1 MRHIRHRPR
10 DVALALALV
19 LFGVPAIALACA
31 FAAFLLFP
39 PPVSLPQPQAATL
52 AQTSHIYAADGSLL
66 ASLHAQYNREPVS
79 LDQIAPSMQH
89 AIVASED
96 ATFYSNSGIDVFSI
110 LRALLVDLKAKKA
123 VQGASTITEEYAK
136 IAYTGSDRSLFRK
149 FRQALLAAQLD
160 RTYSK
165 SKILE
170 SYLNSVYFGD
180 GAYGVEAAAQT
191 YFGVHA
197 SQLTLSQSAMLVG
210 IVPAPSVYSPISHPA
225 LAEQRR
231 QQVLNRMVATRAIT
245 ADQAAQAKAS
255 PPPLVTTSDIQVTKY
270 PAFVDAVETYLVAK
284 YGKAKVF
291 SGGLEVTTTLNPTDQ
306 QEAETVLATDMPNAS
321 DPDYALASVD
331 PTTGYITALVGGRN
345 FSIGNFNI
353 AIQGRRQPG
362 SAFKPFTLVTALE
375 NGISPSST
383 YAGPSNICLP
393 AWKPTCVSNFDNESF
408 GTIPLSY
415 ATWNS
420 VNTVYA
426 QVVVQVGPQKVVNV
440 ANAMGIPGPSWLPP
454 RSGCTVSAS
463 NACGTL
469 LTPLPSITLGS
480 EEVTPLEMAS
490 AYATLAAG
498 GIYRAPKLV
507 SKVVDASGDTLEQGP
522 SGGNQVVSPQIA
534 YTATSIL
541 EGVITQGTGTAA
553 GIGRPAAG
561 KTGTASDY
569 KNAWFVGYTPDLSTA
584 IWMGYKSTNA
594 PLLNIHGVGQ
604 VTGGTWPAKMWS
616 TYMKAALTTVPPT
629 PFTAPTATVTN
640 GFTLPRPSYPVP
652 PPSPSPSPTPTS
664 TFAPLVIGPTATVT
678 PTLAPSPTPS
688 LPFRQSPSPRGL
700 PPPSP
705 STGASPSPVES
716 PSPSPSPSPT
726 GRRSGSG

>member
-1 MRHIRHRPR
+1 PA
-10 DVALALALV
+10 VALAS
-19 LFGVPAIALACA
+19 A

-39 PPVSLPQPQAATL
+39 PPVSLPQPQEATL

-66 ASLHAQYNREPVS
+66 ASLHAQYNRQPVS

-96 ATFYSNSGIDVFSI
+96 ATFYQNSGIDVASI
-110 LRALLVDLKAKKA
+110 FRALLVDLKAKKA

-136 IAYTGSDRSLFRK
+136 IAYTGTDKSLFRK

-160 RTYSK
+160 RSYSK
-165 SKILE
+165 PKILE

-197 SQLTLSQSAMLVG
+197 AQLTLSQSALLVG
-210 IVPAPSVYSPISHPA
+210 IVPAPSVYSPITHPA
-225 LAEQRR
+225 IAEQRR
-231 QQVLNRMVATRAIT
+231 QHVLDRMVATHYIT

-255 PPPLVTTSDIQVTKY
+255 PPSLVSTPDIQVTRY
-270 PAFVDAVETYLVAK
+270 PAFVDAVETYLVAR

-306 QEAETVLATDMPNAS
+306 QEAESVLATTLPNAT
-321 DPDYALASVD
+321 DPDYSLASVD

-345 FSIGNFNI
+345 FTIGNFNI

-393 AWKPTCVSNFDNESF
+393 AWKPTCVTNFDNESF

-440 ANAMGIPGPSWLPP
+440 ANAMGIPGPTWLPP
-454 RSGCTVSAS
+454 RSGCTVTAS

-507 SKVVDASGDTLEQGP
+507 SKVVDASGDILEQGP
-522 SGGNQVVSPQIA
+522 SAASQVVPAQIA

-541 EGVITQGTGTAA
+541 EGVITQGTATAA
-553 GIGRPAAG
+553 NIGRPAAG

-584 IWMGYKSTNA
+584 IWMGYRNSNE
-594 PLLNIHGVGQ
+594 PLLNVHGVGQ
-604 VTGGTWPAKMWS
+604 VTGGTWPARMWS
-616 TYMKAALTTVPPT
+616 TYMKTVLASVPPT
-629 PFTAPTATVTN
+629 PFSPPTSTANAN
-640 GFTLPRPSYPVP
+640 GFQLPGPSYPVP
-652 PPSPSPSPTPTS
+652 PPSPTPSPTPTA
-664 TFAPLVIGPTATVT
+664 TFAPLIIGPTATVT
-678 PTLAPSPTPS
+678 ATVPGSPP
-688 LPFRQSPSPRGL
+688 GL
-700 PPPSP
+700 PPRPGTFPSP
-705 STGASPSPVES
+705 APTASLLPES
-716 PSPSPSPSPT
+716 PSPSPP
-726 GRRSGSG
+726 GRRGGGG